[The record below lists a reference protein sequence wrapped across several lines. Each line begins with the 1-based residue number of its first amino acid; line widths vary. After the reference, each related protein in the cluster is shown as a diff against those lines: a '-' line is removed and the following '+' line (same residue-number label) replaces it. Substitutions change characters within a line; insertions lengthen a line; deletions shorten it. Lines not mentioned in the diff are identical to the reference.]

1 MLQAGVP
8 AEGEGDMKTYETRY
22 RERHGSACNTLCL
35 GFRIVSG
42 SLAVSIS
49 SFLRVFVCF
58 VSSRVC
64 SIDNLCCFAVYDKVM
79 TGESVE
85 DMNPPKL
92 YETGRPQGYV
102 GCKAPMF
109 SFTRL
114 RCGEKTNCKHI
125 VVMIWPC
132 CC

>member
-1 MLQAGVP
+1 MCVARDVLFVVP
-8 AEGEGDMKTYETRY
+8 ECMFRFFFLLDVRRPQTCRTR
-22 RERHGSACNTLCL
+22 AL
-35 GFRIVSG
+35 FQ
-42 SLAVSIS
+42 
-49 SFLRVFVCF
+49 
-58 VSSRVC
+58 
-64 SIDNLCCFAVYDKVM
+64 VM

-114 RCGEKTNCKHI
+114 R
-125 VVMIWPC
+125 
-132 CC
+132 

>member
-1 MLQAGVP
+1 ML
-8 AEGEGDMKTYETRY
+8 RY
-22 RERHGSACNTLCL
+22 YG
-35 GFRIVSG
+35 
-42 SLAVSIS
+42 AVQ
-49 SFLRVFVCF
+49 
-58 VSSRVC
+58 
-64 SIDNLCCFAVYDKVM
+64 VM

-114 RCGEKTNCKHI
+114 RYLRKLVEATR
-125 VVMIWPC
+125 VVKNSVSFRFISFEGA
-132 CC
+132 